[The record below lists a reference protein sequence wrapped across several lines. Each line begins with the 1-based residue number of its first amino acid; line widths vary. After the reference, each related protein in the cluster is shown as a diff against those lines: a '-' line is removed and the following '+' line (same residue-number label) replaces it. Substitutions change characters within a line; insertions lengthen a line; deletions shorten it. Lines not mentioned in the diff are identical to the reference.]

1 MIDLSKGIKRI
12 EDNIYNNI
20 LSKVMDPEL
29 EIDIV
34 NLGLVYKVTYDG
46 DKTVDVLMT
55 LSTPTCPLGDTIVNN
70 VKESVKNE
78 YPLFE
83 IAVELTYE
91 PEWNLEMIS
100 DEGKKILGM

>member
-55 LSTPTCPLGDTIVNN
+55 LSTPTCPLGDAIVDN

-83 IAVELTYE
+83 IEVELTYE

-100 DEGKKILGM
+100 DEGKKMLGM